1 MKLAIAHYSSPADIS
16 GVSTWLER
24 LALRLHNDG
33 VQLYVHLHHFGDNPQ
48 SASLLPVLSKAG
60 IPVEVVRRSSTL
72 EDDVRQTLG
81 FLDRVQPTL
90 FLPQCLDAHFFA
102 AAIAGRQGLPWVLTI
117 HSDDPDYWKIANA
130 RPPVEYGGRVVAVS
144 EHIARLVKE
153 RGGDLAPAVI
163 PCGVDVPNGLAR
175 FRERPFRVVY
185 SGRMVETQKRL
196 SLVTA
201 TLIHA
206 CHRNPDICATMI
218 GDGPAI
224 KSSQEAVERAALTR
238 RIAFSGR
245 LSPEQVKREL
255 LDAQAILL
263 MSDFEGLPVALLEA
277 MAAGVVPV
285 ARAIPSGIPELV
297 HHEKTGLLVD
307 GNPELAARAISRLA
321 GDPALWQR
329 CSVAARQLVTE
340 RYNEHLCY
348 QRWRELIDELCSSSK
363 VCYPLAIPDFLEL
376 PVNDPARNAGPLSP
390 FSWIIRAVS
399 RMKRGV
405 FATGRYRGWRS

>member
-1 MKLAIAHYSSPADIS
+1 VRLAIAHYSSPLDIS

-24 LALRLHNDG
+24 FALRLHNDG
-33 VQLYVHLHHFGDNPQ
+33 VQLYVHLHHFGDNPEA
-48 SASLLPVLSKAG
+48 ASILPDLIKAG
-60 IPVEVVRRSSTL
+60 IPVEVVMRGSTL
-72 EDDVRQTLG
+72 EDDVRETLG
-81 FLDRVQPTL
+81 FLNRVQPTL

-117 HSDDPDYWKIANA
+117 HSDDPDYWKIANV
-130 RPPVEYGGRVVAVS
+130 RPPVEYGGKVVAVS
-144 EHIARLVKE
+144 EHIARLVKKQ
-153 RGGDLAPAVI
+153 GGDSKPAVI
-163 PCGVDVPNGLAR
+163 PCGVDVPIELAR
-175 FRERPFRVVY
+175 FRNRPFRVVY

-206 CHRNPDICATMI
+206 CQKNPYIYATMI

-224 KSSQEAVERAALTR
+224 KFSQAAVERAELTQ
-238 RIAFSGR
+238 RIVFSGR
-245 LSPEQVKREL
+245 LSPEQVMREL

-277 MAAGVVPV
+277 MAVGVVPV

-307 GNPELAARAISRLA
+307 NNPEAAARTISRLA
-321 GDPALWQR
+321 DDPVLWQS

-340 RYNEHLCY
+340 RYNENVCY
-348 QRWRELIDELCSSSK
+348 QRWRELIAELCSSSK
-363 VCYPLAIPDFLEL
+363 ICYPLDIPDYLDL
-376 PVNDPARNAGPLSP
+376 PVYDPSRNAGSLSLD
-390 FSWIIRAVS
+390 SWFTRTVS
-399 RMKRGV
+399 RLKKGV
-405 FATGRYRGWRS
+405 VATSRYQRWRS